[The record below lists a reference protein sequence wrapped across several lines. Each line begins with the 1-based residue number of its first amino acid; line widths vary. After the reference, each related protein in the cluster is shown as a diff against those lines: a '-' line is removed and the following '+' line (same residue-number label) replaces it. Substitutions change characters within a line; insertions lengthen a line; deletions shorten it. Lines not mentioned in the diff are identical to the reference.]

1 MILLSYV
8 PFFSFLFLLGIPL
21 GMFLLMRKNRAALYD
36 TTHPKHEDIQ
46 FALGGMYMQYEE
58 KYYWF
63 ELVLLLNKVRNC
75 CFLEIIS

>member
-1 MILLSYV
+1 
-8 PFFSFLFLLGIPL
+8 
-21 GMFLLMRKNRAALYD
+21 MRKNRAALYD